1 MIVNVAVPDPDSENR
16 HDPKAS
22 IRDPWCCERRHIP
35 WREWPRSFLPG
46 RMGGG
51 LVLGLAIYVCQFM
64 SDLFVSGCVLL
75 EQRSGKF
82 QDDVPP
88 WCIPLE
94 INKAFPFQKKML
106 WAELE
111 HYQSYGPVTP
121 TVLFGKIVF
130 QSASNFEFEYRH
142 IRDHT
147 VCHMLL
153 CNHYYYEIA
162 EVYYCEGHTCLAI
175 GPIINLCMLLTFSVL
190 YWKGIRKFTYAWDNA
205 TIVLIFPVSYWKLS
219 SVGPRALLYAILLLL
234 IGGSF

>member
-1 MIVNVAVPDPDSENR
+1 MYHLDVSLLKLIKLS
-16 HDPKAS
+16 
-22 IRDPWCCERRHIP
+22 
-35 WREWPRSFLPG
+35 
-46 RMGGG
+46 
-51 LVLGLAIYVCQFM
+51 
-64 SDLFVSGCVLL
+64 LF
-75 EQRSGKF
+75 K
-82 QDDVPP
+82 
-88 WCIPLE
+88 
-94 INKAFPFQKKML
+94 KKML

-111 HYQSYGPVTP
+111 SWPVLWSSNP
-121 TVLFGKIVF
+121 EVLFGKIVF

-153 CNHYYYEIA
+153 CNHYYYDIA

-219 SVGPRALLYAILLLL
+219 SVGPRALLYTILLLL